1 VILFKYQSVN
11 HLQKSS
17 FEYETIF
24 NKNIIMDSKTS
35 NFSFTIIAIILGVV
49 IYKQFDFDTF
59 KFKNNALAIV
69 YIAAFLLS
77 IYILLKNK
85 QKSK

>member
-1 VILFKYQSVN
+1 MN
-11 HLQKSS
+11 
-17 FEYETIF
+17 
-24 NKNIIMDSKTS
+24 SKTS

-59 KFKNNALAIV
+59 KFKNTALAVV
-69 YIAAFLLS
+69 YILAFLFS
-77 IYILLKNK
+77 IYVLIKNK

>member
-1 VILFKYQSVN
+1 MN
-11 HLQKSS
+11 
-17 FEYETIF
+17 
-24 NKNIIMDSKTS
+24 SKTS

-59 KFKNNALAIV
+59 KFKNTALAII
-69 YIAAFLLS
+69 YIVAFLFS

-85 QKSK
+85 KKTK

>member
-1 VILFKYQSVN
+1 
-11 HLQKSS
+11 
-17 FEYETIF
+17 
-24 NKNIIMDSKTS
+24 MDSKAS

-49 IYKQFDFDTF
+49 IYKQFNFDTF
-59 KFKNNALAIV
+59 EFKNNALAII
-69 YIAAFLLS
+69 YILVFFFS